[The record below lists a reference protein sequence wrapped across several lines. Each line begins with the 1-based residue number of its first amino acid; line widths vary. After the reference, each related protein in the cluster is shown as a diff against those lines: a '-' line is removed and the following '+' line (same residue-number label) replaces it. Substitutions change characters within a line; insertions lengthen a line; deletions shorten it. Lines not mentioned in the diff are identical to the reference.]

1 MLRNIMA
8 EIPKRKVKEF
18 IRFSRLS
25 SKNLAAFI
33 PHPSSISSSI
43 GVTALKAYRKV
54 SNMGRLL
61 FFRHRLFFLPVS
73 RGRPTYYIGFS
84 AGIQEGRR
92 RSVLQK
98 TDAFRR
104 PLLSNI
110 LWMQGSPH
118 HFFTSTGF
126 TPTFLPFS

>member
-54 SNMGRLL
+54 SIRSARRLSHGGQNRISRPDGRLL
-61 FFRHRLFFLPVS
+61 F
-73 RGRPTYYIGFS
+73 
-84 AGIQEGRR
+84 
-92 RSVLQK
+92 
-98 TDAFRR
+98 
-104 PLLSNI
+104 I
-110 LWMQGSPH
+110 L
-118 HFFTSTGF
+118 
-126 TPTFLPFS
+126 